1 MMAETL
7 TDKEKAD
14 VLAQCKN
21 ILVSAGFDNVVIL
34 ANEGGTDG
42 DIRIAVRTNPA
53 LFRLLLAIYFMDDCM
68 SRMVTND
75 SRGNY
80 LWDLWDPFCHSVL
93 ASIVPEIRKIE
104 NTMKD

>member
-14 VLAQCKN
+14 VLKQCKN

-42 DIRIAVRTNPA
+42 GIRIAVRTKPA
-53 LFRLLLAIYFMDDCM
+53 LFKLLLATYFMDDCM

-75 SRGNY
+75 SSGK
-80 LWDLWDPFCHSVL
+80 DLWDPFCHGVL
-93 ASIVPEIRKIE
+93 AYIVPEIRKIE

>member
-1 MMAETL
+1 MMTAE
-7 TDKEKAD
+7 EKT
-14 VLAQCKN
+14 K
-21 ILVSAGFDNVVIL
+21 ILRKANDNLRAAGFDNVVIL

-53 LFRLLLAIYFMDDCM
+53 LFRFLLATYFMDDCM

-75 SRGNY
+75 SRGKD

-93 ASIVPEIRKIE
+93 DSIVPEILKIE

>member
-34 ANEGGTDG
+34 ASDDGTNG
-42 DIRIAVRTNPA
+42 DIRIAVRTKPA
-53 LFRLLLAIYFMDDCM
+53 LFKLLLATYFMDDCM
-68 SRMVTND
+68 SSMVTND
-75 SRGNY
+75 SRGK
-80 LWDLWDPFCHSVL
+80 DLWDPFCHSVL
-93 ASIVPEIRKIE
+93 TLIVPEIREFE

>member
-34 ANEGGTDG
+34 ASDDGTNG
-42 DIRIAVRTNPA
+42 DIRIASRTKPA
-53 LFRLLLAIYFMDDCM
+53 LFKLLLATYFMDDCM
-68 SRMVTND
+68 SSMVTND
-75 SRGNY
+75 
-80 LWDLWDPFCHSVL
+80 
-93 ASIVPEIRKIE
+93 
-104 NTMKD
+104 

>member
-34 ANEGGTDG
+34 ASDDGTNG
-42 DIRIAVRTNPA
+42 DIRIASRTKPA
-53 LFRLLLAIYFMDDCM
+53 LFKLLLATYFMDDCM

-75 SRGNY
+75 STGK
-80 LWDLWDPFCHSVL
+80 DLWNSLRKSLLD
-93 ASIVPEIRKIE
+93 SIVPEILKIE

>member
-21 ILVSAGFDNVVIL
+21 ILVSAGFDNVIIL
-34 ANEGGTDG
+34 ASDDGTNG
-42 DIRIAVRTNPA
+42 DIRIATRTKPA
-53 LFRLLLAIYFMDDCM
+53 LFRLLLATYFMDDCM

-75 SRGNY
+75 SSGK
-80 LWDLWDPFCHSVL
+80 DLWDPLYHSVL

>member
-34 ANEGGTDG
+34 ANYGGTNG
-42 DIRIAVRTNPA
+42 GTRIAARTKPA
-53 LFRLLLAIYFMDDCM
+53 LFMLLLATYFMDDCM

-75 SRGNY
+75 SIGK
-80 LWDLWDPFCHSVL
+80 DLWDPLCHSVL

>member
-21 ILVSAGFDNVVIL
+21 ILVSAGFDNVIIL
-34 ANEGGTDG
+34 ANDGGTNG
-42 DIRIAVRTNPA
+42 DIRIASRTKPA
-53 LFRLLLAIYFMDDCM
+53 LFKLLLATYFMDDCM
-68 SRMVTND
+68 SSMVTND
-75 SRGNY
+75 SMGK
-80 LWDLWDPFCHSVL
+80 DLWDTFCHSVL
-93 ASIVPEIRKIE
+93 DSIVQEIRKIE

>member
-21 ILVSAGFDNVVIL
+21 ILVSAGFDNVIIL
-34 ANEGGTDG
+34 ASDDGTNG
-42 DIRIAVRTNPA
+42 DIRIAGRTKPA
-53 LFRLLLAIYFMDDCM
+53 LFRLLLATYFMDDCM
-68 SRMVTND
+68 SRTVTND
-75 SRGNY
+75 SMGK
-80 LWDLWDPFCHSVL
+80 DLWDPFCHSVL

>member
-34 ANEGGTDG
+34 ASDDGTNG
-42 DIRIAVRTNPA
+42 DIRIASRTKPA
-53 LFRLLLAIYFMDDCM
+53 LFKLLLATYFMDDCM
-68 SRMVTND
+68 SSMVTND
-75 SRGNY
+75 SRVKD
-80 LWDLWDPFCHSVL
+80 LWDLLRHSIL
-93 ASIVPEIRKIE
+93 TFIVPEIREFE

>member
-21 ILVSAGFDNVVIL
+21 ILVSAGFDNVIIL
-34 ANEGGTDG
+34 ASDDGTNG
-42 DIRIAVRTNPA
+42 DIRIAGRTKPA
-53 LFRLLLAIYFMDDCM
+53 LFRLLLATYFMDDCM
-68 SRMVTND
+68 SCMVTND
-75 SRGNY
+75 SRAK
-80 LWDLWDPFCHSVL
+80 DLWDPLRHSVL
-93 ASIVPEIRKIE
+93 ASIVPGIRKIE

>member
-1 MMAETL
+1 MMAVTL

-14 VLAQCKN
+14 ILAQCKN
-21 ILVSAGFDNVVIL
+21 VLVSAGFDNVIIL
-34 ANEGGTDG
+34 ANDGGTNG
-42 DIRIAVRTNPA
+42 DIRIAVRTKPA
-53 LFRLLLAIYFMDDCM
+53 LFRFLLAIYFMDDCM

-75 SRGNY
+75 SRGK
-80 LWDLWDPFCHSVL
+80 DLWDPFCHSVL

>member
-1 MMAETL
+1 MMTAE
-7 TDKEKAD
+7 EKT
-14 VLAQCKN
+14 K
-21 ILVSAGFDNVVIL
+21 ILRKANDNLRAAGFDNVVIL

-42 DIRIAVRTNPA
+42 DIRVAARTKPE
-53 LFRLLLAIYFMDDCM
+53 LFRFLLATYFMDDCM
-68 SRMVTND
+68 SRMVTNN
-75 SRGNY
+75 SRGKD

>member
-34 ANEGGTDG
+34 AGDDGTNG
-42 DIRIAVRTNPA
+42 DIRIPSRTKPA
-53 LFRLLLAIYFMDDCM
+53 LFKLLLATYFMDDCM
-68 SRMVTND
+68 SSMVTND
-75 SRGNY
+75 PGGK
-80 LWDLWDPFCHSVL
+80 DLWNTLRQSVFD
-93 ASIVPEIRKIE
+93 SIVPEIRKIE

>member
-34 ANEGGTDG
+34 ASDDGTKG
-42 DIRIAVRTNPA
+42 NIRIASRTKPA
-53 LFRLLLAIYFMDDCM
+53 LFKLLLATYLMDDCM

-75 SRGNY
+75 SNGK
-80 LWDLWDPFCHSVL
+80 DLWDPLCHSVL

-104 NTMKD
+104 NMMKD

>member
-21 ILVSAGFDNVVIL
+21 ILVSAGFDNVIIL
-34 ANEGGTDG
+34 ANDGGTNG
-42 DIRIAVRTNPA
+42 GTRIAARTKPA
-53 LFRLLLAIYFMDDCM
+53 LFMLLLATYFMDDCM

-75 SRGNY
+75 SNGK
-80 LWDLWDPFCHSVL
+80 DLWDHLCHSVL

>member
-21 ILVSAGFDNVVIL
+21 ILVSAGFDN
-34 ANEGGTDG
+34 
-42 DIRIAVRTNPA
+42 
-53 LFRLLLAIYFMDDCM
+53 

-75 SRGNY
+75 SSGK
-80 LWDLWDPFCHSVL
+80 DLWDPFCHGVL
-93 ASIVPEIRKIE
+93 AYIVPEIRKIE

>member
-34 ANEGGTDG
+34 ASDDGTNG
-42 DIRIAVRTNPA
+42 DIRIASRTKPA
-53 LFRLLLAIYFMDDCM
+53 LFKLLLATYFMDDCM
-68 SRMVTND
+68 SSMVTND
-75 SRGNY
+75 SRGK
-80 LWDLWDPFCHSVL
+80 DLWDPFCHSVL
-93 ASIVPEIRKIE
+93 TFIVPEIREIE

>member
-21 ILVSAGFDNVVIL
+21 ILVSAGFDNVIIL
-34 ANEGGTDG
+34 ASDDGTNG
-42 DIRIAVRTNPA
+42 DIRIAGRTKPA
-53 LFRLLLAIYFMDDCM
+53 LFRLLLATYFMDDCM

-75 SRGNY
+75 SRVK
-80 LWDLWDPFCHSVL
+80 DLWDPLCHSVL

>member
-21 ILVSAGFDNVVIL
+21 ILVSAGFDNVIIL
-34 ANEGGTDG
+34 ASDDGTNG
-42 DIRIAVRTNPA
+42 DIRIAGRTKPA
-53 LFRLLLAIYFMDDCM
+53 LFRLLLATYFMDDCM

-75 SRGNY
+75 SRVK
-80 LWDLWDPFCHSVL
+80 DLWDPFCHSVL

>member
-1 MMAETL
+1 MKTEAL

-21 ILVSAGFDNVVIL
+21 ILVSAGFDNIIIL
-34 ANEGGTDG
+34 ANDGGTDG
-42 DIRIAVRTNPA
+42 DIRIAVRTKPE
-53 LFRLLLAIYFMDDCM
+53 LFRLLLAIYFIDDCM

-75 SRGNY
+75 SRGKD

-93 ASIVPEIRKIE
+93 ASIFPEIRKIE

>member
-21 ILVSAGFDNVVIL
+21 ILVSAGFDNVIIL
-34 ANEGGTDG
+34 ANDGGTNG
-42 DIRIAVRTNPA
+42 DIRIAGRTKPA
-53 LFRLLLAIYFMDDCM
+53 LFRLLLATYFMDDCM
-68 SRMVTND
+68 SHMVTND
-75 SRGNY
+75 SRVK
-80 LWDLWDPFCHSVL
+80 DLWDPFCHSVL